1 MFFQPENK
9 MRTHKILLIVE
20 DDADDRL
27 YFRDAVKEIDA
38 SYECLEAWNGAQ
50 ALKLLHKAQQ
60 LPDFIF
66 IDINMPLMNGLDCL
80 EKLKEDKKLATIPVI
95 IYSTSQYQ
103 ENSDY
108 ARELGASYFLTKPI
122 DTKQLPQL
130 IISAME
136 KAMQNIHHQ

>member
-1 MFFQPENK
+1 
-9 MRTHKILLIVE
+9 MRNHKILMIVE

-27 YFRDAVKEIDA
+27 YFSDAVKEIDA
-38 SYECLEAWNGAQ
+38 ANECIEAWNGVQ
-50 ALKLLHKAQQ
+50 ALKLLHKLTQ

-80 EKLKEDKKLATIPVI
+80 EKLKEDEKLKNIPVI
-95 IYSTSQYQ
+95 IYTTSQYQ

-108 ARELGASYFLTKPI
+108 TRELGAAYFITKPI

-136 KAMQNIHHQ
+136 KATQNKHHQ